1 MGQKVER
8 SVCVGALVFRWLL
21 FGDPFFCYLWF
32 SNNRPLHGQTNRTP
46 KAEPRISAMSDF
58 LERQLAEIK
67 SQNLYR
73 TLQAVDCDQGPTI
86 ILEGRQVLNL
96 SSNNYLGLAN
106 HPELKRA
113 GKEALD
119 RYGCGSGASR
129 LISGNMTPH
138 IELEERIARF
148 KGTEAALLF
157 NTGFMANLGI
167 ITALVGPGDVVYSDS
182 LNHASIIDGCR
193 LSRARISVYEHCDL
207 DQLETGLKSAPPA
220 AHKLIVTESV
230 FSMDGDVA
238 PLAGIVQLAE
248 RYGAMVMVDEAHA
261 TGVLGPNGAGVVAAE
276 GLGERVMVQM
286 GTLGKALGV
295 FGAYVAG
302 SAKLMELLI
311 NRSRSFIFTTSLPPV
326 VLAMAYA
333 AIDVVEAEQER
344 RCALQRNSEQLRRG
358 LAGLD
363 YVLGN
368 STTQILPVVVG
379 DERKC
384 MGLAAFLL
392 DQGFYAQGIRPP
404 TVPPGTSRLRVTT
417 MATHT
422 DAQMMQ
428 TLEAFARAR
437 TVFRV

>member
-1 MGQKVER
+1 
-8 SVCVGALVFRWLL
+8 
-21 FGDPFFCYLWF
+21 
-32 SNNRPLHGQTNRTP
+32 
-46 KAEPRISAMSDF
+46 MSDF
-58 LERQLAEIK
+58 LDRQLEEIK
-67 SQNLYR
+67 GQDLYR
-73 TLQAVDCDQGPTI
+73 KLQAVDRDQGPTI
-86 ILEGRQVLNL
+86 MLEGREVVNL

-148 KGTEAALLF
+148 KGTEAALVF

-167 ITALVGPGDVVYSDS
+167 ITALVGSGDVVYSDS

-193 LSRARISVYEHCDL
+193 LSRARISVYEHRDL
-207 DQLETGLKSAPPA
+207 AQLEAGLKSAPRDA
-220 AHKLIVTESV
+220 QKLIVTESV
-230 FSMDGDVA
+230 FSMDGDIA
-238 PLAGIVQLAE
+238 PLEGIVQLGE

-261 TGVLGPNGAGVVAAE
+261 TGVMGPNGAGVVAALD
-276 GLGERVMVQM
+276 LGERVMVQM

-326 VLAMAYA
+326 VLAMASA
-333 AIDVVEAEQER
+333 AIEIVAAEPAL
-344 RCALQRNSEQLRRG
+344 RCALERNSQQLRHG
-358 LAGLD
+358 LAGLG
-363 YVLGN
+363 YVLGD
-368 STTQILPVVVG
+368 STTQILPVMVG

-384 MGLAAFLL
+384 MELAAFLL
-392 DQGFYAQGIRPP
+392 EQGFYAQGIRPP
-404 TVPPGTSRLRVTT
+404 TVPRGTSRLRVTT
-417 MATHT
+417 MAAHT
-422 DAQMMQ
+422 SVQLEQ
-428 TLEAFARAR
+428 TIEAFARAR
-437 TVFRV
+437 KMLRD